1 MATRFVTPV
10 QAPSARNGCKRPQIE
25 ADDVN
30 RPTPCAFDLPDR
42 LTAKDTNN
50 VKDESPEEAAW
61 TRRQQPS
68 S

>member
-1 MATRFVTPV
+1 MATRFVAPV
-10 QAPSARNGCKRPQIE
+10 QAPSARNGCKRPQIG

-30 RPTPCAFDLPDR
+30 LLTTSAFGLPDR

-50 VKDESPEEAAW
+50 VNDAFPGEAAW
-61 TRRQQPS
+61 TRRQRPS